1 MMEKQL
7 KRHHRDPNVLVLH
20 DHQPQSEPPIIT
32 NGAFVIAPV
41 SPDAR
46 NSKQFRREKCLV
58 RWMPLPTYQE
68 LEAMNSIEPHL
79 SSEDLHARINLF
91 GPITR
96 VCLSTTTG
104 EFERYE
110 EELKSKLQTFRFKEF
125 SPMLRAATLPTT
137 QEYGLSWWIIH
148 LDAQVTLDK
157 VIITWGSPQIFDQ
170 VLRITDKETLL
181 ELEDFLADQ
190 LRAPSPLISQPTKE
204 YEVWVANKLAQGL
217 DLRLHYYSKDGIL
230 EQIESELRFTKSEV
244 TRMSTSK
251 FDLEHLKNNP
261 TKLFYSSS
269 AALCDIAV
277 IIEDTLILLQST
289 LGKVHDLSFEGLK
302 KIVNE
307 AFKCELKKIILVYVV
322 PEVKNFKLQ
331 PGQINPALEFIKNE
345 NRLDIKIAIAMM
357 KPQSIRPN
365 FIHSFP
371 VKE

>member
-1 MMEKQL
+1 
-7 KRHHRDPNVLVLH
+7 
-20 DHQPQSEPPIIT
+20 
-32 NGAFVIAPV
+32 
-41 SPDAR
+41 
-46 NSKQFRREKCLV
+46 
-58 RWMPLPTYQE
+58 
-68 LEAMNSIEPHL
+68 
-79 SSEDLHARINLF
+79 
-91 GPITR
+91 
-96 VCLSTTTG
+96 
-104 EFERYE
+104 
-110 EELKSKLQTFRFKEF
+110 
-125 SPMLRAATLPTT
+125 MLNAATLPTT

-148 LDAQVTLDK
+148 VDATESLDNE
-157 VIITWGSPQIFDQ
+157 IITWGSPQIFDQ
-170 VLRITDKETLL
+170 VTRITDDDTLA

-190 LRAPSPLISQPTKE
+190 LRTPSPLISQPTKE
-204 YEVWVANKLAQGL
+204 YEVWVANKLAQGM

-261 TKLFYSSS
+261 TKLFSSSS

-277 IIEDTLILLQST
+277 IIEETLILLQST

-307 AFKCELKKIILVYVV
+307 AFKCELKKIILIYVV

-365 FIHSFP
+365 SFIHSFS